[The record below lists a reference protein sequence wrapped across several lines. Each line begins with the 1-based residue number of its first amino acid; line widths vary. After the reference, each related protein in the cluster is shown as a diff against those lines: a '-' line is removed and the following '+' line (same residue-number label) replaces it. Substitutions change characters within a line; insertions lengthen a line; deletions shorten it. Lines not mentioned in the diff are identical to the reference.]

1 MLSPK
6 RLIFESALLP
16 GGWRE
21 SVLVE
26 INASGD
32 IVSVTPDVKPSRGE
46 SPGGHAV
53 PGMPNLHS
61 HAFQRVMAGL
71 AESGSSGSDF
81 WSWREVM
88 YRFANQIAPE
98 DLESVAAQVY
108 VEMLRSGYTAVGEF
122 HYLHHQL
129 DGSPYDDSARMSVSV
144 LRTAARVG
152 IGITHLPVLYVR
164 AGFDNPTPRS
174 EQRRFVNTLESW
186 QAIVKGSSRV
196 SEELPNAGVGAAF
209 HSLRAVPP
217 DLLREA
223 VKTLDSSAPRHI
235 HAAEQV
241 SEVEGCMEAMGV
253 RPVAW
258 LLDEIGIDRRWC
270 LIHATHADGQEI
282 KDLAGS
288 GAVVGLCPTTEA
300 NLADGVFSFDAFSM
314 AGGRFGIG
322 SDSNV
327 SVGPVA
333 ELQCLEYGQRVI
345 TGRRVRGQ
353 GDTSGSRHVG
363 AELWRGALAGGAQAL
378 GRPIGS
384 ISPGCRADIVL
395 LDGDHP
401 SLTARCGDALID
413 GWIFAAG
420 ENPVRHVMVG
430 GDWVIRDGHHRLE
443 TEIAERYREVV
454 TRLR

>member
-1 MLSPK
+1 MLGAK
-6 RLIFESALLP
+6 RLVFESALLP
-16 GGWRE
+16 DGWRE

-26 INASGD
+26 IDASGD
-32 IVSVTPDVKPSRGE
+32 IVSVTPDAKLSDGE

-61 HAFQRVMAGL
+61 HAFQRAMAGL

-88 YRFANQIAPE
+88 YRFANQMSLE
-98 DLESVAAQVY
+98 DLESVTAQVY
-108 VEMLRSGYTAVGEF
+108 VEMLRFGYTAVGEF
-122 HYLHHQL
+122 HYLHHQQ
-129 DGSPYDDSARMSVSV
+129 DGSPYDDSVQSSLVV

-164 AGFDNPTPRS
+164 AGFDHPSPRS

-186 QAIVKGSSRV
+186 QEIVKV
-196 SEELPNAGVGAAF
+196 SGRLSEQSPNAEVGAAF

-217 DLLREA
+217 ELLREA
-223 VKTLDSSAPRHI
+223 VRTLDASAPRHI

-241 SEVEGCMEAMGV
+241 DEVEDCVNALGM

-258 LLDEIGIDRRWC
+258 LLNEVGIDRSWC
-270 LIHATHADGQEI
+270 LVHATHADGQEI
-282 KDLAGS
+282 KELAGS

-300 NLADGVFSFDAFSM
+300 NLADGLFSFDAFSM

-322 SDSNV
+322 SDSNI
-327 SVGPVA
+327 SVGPVT
-333 ELQCLEYGQRVI
+333 ELQHLEYGQRVM
-345 TGRRVRGQ
+345 TGQRIRGRA
-353 GDTSGSRHVG
+353 DTTVPRHVG

-378 GRPIGS
+378 GRPVGS
-384 ISPGCRADIVL
+384 ISTGCRADIVL

-401 SLTARCGDALID
+401 SLAARTGDALID

-443 TEIAERYREVV
+443 TEIEERYRAVIA
-454 TRLR
+454 RLA